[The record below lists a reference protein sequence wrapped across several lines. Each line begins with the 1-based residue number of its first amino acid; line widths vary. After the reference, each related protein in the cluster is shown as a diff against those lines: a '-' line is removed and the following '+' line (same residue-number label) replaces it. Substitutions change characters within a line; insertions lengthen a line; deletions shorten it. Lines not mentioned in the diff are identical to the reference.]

1 MAADYSQY
9 EVSPEM
15 RDRHAAYF
23 EATSIQYEA
32 ALRDLQLV
40 LIIDRSGSMRI
51 EDEDGS
57 GRGQRSGSMF
67 PGKWTRWDNTLQ
79 LVWYLAES
87 MFYYDKDGRI
97 PLIFFGDDVVQTEV
111 HNCHELYNYFYTYRP
126 TTETTN
132 LYAALRAA
140 FFNCVTD
147 ENTLFLVVTDGCPNV
162 GQESQ
167 IKDLIFECIT
177 RKDVGGNRLNV
188 LFLRIGDDSGA
199 IRFLQDLDDCVKIGE
214 NVDTKSDNEAYSYG
228 PKALMLNAIYEHLE
242 PKSSPNELA
251 NYGESQRGGGFFDF
265 LSSLFSCNAPR

>member
-1 MAADYSQY
+1 MY
-9 EVSPEM
+9 EVPPEM

-32 ALRDLQLV
+32 ALQDLQLV

-57 GRGQRSGSMF
+57 GRGQRNGSMY

-97 PLIFFGDDVVQTEV
+97 PVVFFGDSAVQTEV
-111 HNCHELYNYFYTYRP
+111 HNCYELYDQFYRNRP

-132 LYAALRAA
+132 LYAALRTA
-140 FFNCVTD
+140 FFNCATE
-147 ENTLFLVVTDGCPNV
+147 ENTLFLVVTDGCPNA

-177 RKDVGGNRLNV
+177 RKDPSGNRLNV

-199 IRFLQDLDDCVKIGE
+199 IRFLQDLDDCVKVGE
-214 NVDTKSDNEAYSYG
+214 NVDTKSDNEAFAMG
-228 PKALMLNAIYEHLE
+228 PKPLILNAIFEHLE
-242 PKSSPNELA
+242 TKSASNSVA
-251 NYGESQRGGGFFDF
+251 QYGEQQSNGGFFSF
-265 LSSLFSCNAPR
+265 LAYLLGFNCNAPRS